1 MVRKLLRP
9 VVSTDP
15 FDIHPDSLIYSD
27 LHLHERKEFGRI
39 DDKTGLNIRLV
50 EGLDILQQIIDIIN
64 AHPEIKFVYF
74 LGDIFELKDKV
85 PNHILLEFQKKLE
98 EIERTNVI
106 HFALLGNHDYNI
118 IKYPISKLFDMGVI
132 TTPHILS
139 REVDGVKIAFLPYE
153 RDFEI
158 FIKKWKELNEQ
169 EPDIFFFHG
178 EIPGVTYETGRKVVG
193 SFPQNFLRQ
202 KTLYI
207 SGHIHKSQKVNQ
219 ILFVGSPYQTKFSD
233 EGQTR
238 SIWILNSKTKEY
250 APIKLRYPEFRTIDI
265 QTYKEQASSENVS
278 GNYIR
283 VVGEVDA
290 SQWDVQARKEVK
302 NELEKLGAK
311 GISFQ
316 VQIIKHRQAQIPAD
330 KIEDDQAIIKLFVE
344 NNFGKS
350 QLNKEELLK
359 VGMDLFGLK

>member
-139 REVDGVKIAFLPYE
+139 REVE
-153 RDFEI
+153 
-158 FIKKWKELNEQ
+158 
-169 EPDIFFFHG
+169 
-178 EIPGVTYETGRKVVG
+178 
-193 SFPQNFLRQ
+193 
-202 KTLYI
+202 
-207 SGHIHKSQKVNQ
+207 
-219 ILFVGSPYQTKFSD
+219 
-233 EGQTR
+233 
-238 SIWILNSKTKEY
+238 
-250 APIKLRYPEFRTIDI
+250 
-265 QTYKEQASSENVS
+265 
-278 GNYIR
+278 
-283 VVGEVDA
+283 
-290 SQWDVQARKEVK
+290 
-302 NELEKLGAK
+302 
-311 GISFQ
+311 
-316 VQIIKHRQAQIPAD
+316 
-330 KIEDDQAIIKLFVE
+330 
-344 NNFGKS
+344 
-350 QLNKEELLK
+350 
-359 VGMDLFGLK
+359 

>member
-1 MVRKLLRP
+1 M
-9 VVSTDP
+9 
-15 FDIHPDSLIYSD
+15 
-27 LHLHERKEFGRI
+27 
-39 DDKTGLNIRLV
+39 
-50 EGLDILQQIIDIIN
+50 
-64 AHPEIKFVYF
+64 
-74 LGDIFELKDKV
+74 
-85 PNHILLEFQKKLE
+85 
-98 EIERTNVI
+98 
-106 HFALLGNHDYNI
+106 
-118 IKYPISKLFDMGVI
+118 
-132 TTPHILS
+132 
-139 REVDGVKIAFLPYE
+139 
-153 RDFEI
+153 
-158 FIKKWKELNEQ
+158 
-169 EPDIFFFHG
+169 
-178 EIPGVTYETGRKVVG
+178 TYETGRKVVG

-316 VQIIKHRQAQIPAD
+316 VQIIKHRQVQIPTD